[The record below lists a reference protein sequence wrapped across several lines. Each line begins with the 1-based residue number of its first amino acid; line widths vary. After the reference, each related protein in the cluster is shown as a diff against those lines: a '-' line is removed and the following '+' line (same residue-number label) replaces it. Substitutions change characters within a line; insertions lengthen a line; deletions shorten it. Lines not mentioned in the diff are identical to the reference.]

1 MAKNPISEFL
11 KLFRKKVEKDAGENI
26 ANAVDVPALLLLDDL
41 CTFAKADPK
50 EVMGERA
57 ARKVKQITG

>member
-1 MAKNPISEFL
+1 MANNPISEFL
-11 KLFRKKVEKDAGENI
+11 KLFRKRIEKETGENI
-26 ANAVDVPALLLLDDL
+26 ASAGEIPALLLLDDL

-57 ARKVKQITG
+57 ARKVKHITG